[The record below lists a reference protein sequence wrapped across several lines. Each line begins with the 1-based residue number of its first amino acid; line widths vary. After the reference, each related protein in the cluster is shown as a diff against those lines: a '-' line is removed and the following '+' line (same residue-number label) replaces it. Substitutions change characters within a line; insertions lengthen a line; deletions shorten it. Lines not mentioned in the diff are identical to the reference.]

1 MFYID
6 LSHPIEDKMPVFPGT
21 PEVGIKQFSTVE
33 KDAYAEKEL
42 AFATH
47 IGTHMDAPAHM
58 ISGGKTLDQFQ
69 VSDFTGRA
77 FIIAF
82 SHDDLDGMEQEAYLS
97 QFENEIREADFII
110 LKTNWSEKWGSEDY
124 FKDYPALDKSGAEY
138 LVSFRITGIGLDAI
152 SIDQHSNE
160 KYDAHHVVL
169 GNEILI
175 IENLTGLDK
184 IRSPFF
190 NLYAFPLKI
199 VDTDGSPIRAVAEIK
214 D

>member
-1 MFYID
+1 MLYID
-6 LSHPIEDKMPVFPGT
+6 LSHPIADKMPVFPGT
-21 PEVGIKQFSTVE
+21 PDVNIKQFSTVE
-33 KDAYAEKEL
+33 KEGFAEKEL
-42 AFATH
+42 ELATH

-58 ISGGKTLDQFQ
+58 IDGGKTLDQYQ

-77 FIIAF
+77 YIITF
-82 SHDDLDGMEQEAYLS
+82 SQDDLEGLEQDEYLS

-110 LKTNWSEKWGSEDY
+110 LKTDWSEKWGSDAY

-138 LVSFRITGIGLDAI
+138 LSSFRIKGIGLDAI
-152 SIDQHSNE
+152 SIDQHDNE
-160 KYDAHHVVL
+160 NYDAHHIIL

-184 IRSPFF
+184 IRSSFF
-190 NLYAFPLKI
+190 NLFVFPLKI
-199 VDTDGSPIRAVAEIK
+199 VDSDGSPLRAVAEIK